1 VPYEILHDSPS
12 LTVLW
17 PSHSKQKKR
26 NKPLHR
32 DEGRENNSEREREN
46 GLFRVFVVVCHFNVT
61 GWSRTASS
69 ASLNE
74 LAQCKKNGGE
84 TCALRKRKLR
94 APAQQEREGRGG
106 GGEGR
111 RERLSGPK
119 KRGVPSRWHTV
130 HITTTV
136 YEENTT

>member
-94 APAQQEREGRGG
+94 APAQQGREGRGG
-106 GGEGR
+106 GEKEEGKG
-111 RERLSGPK
+111 SVAQK
-119 KRGVPSRWHTV
+119 KGGFQVGGTQST
-130 HITTTV
+130 
-136 YEENTT
+136 